1 MAGVIVITTKKGTP
15 GITKVS
21 YTGEFTMRMVPSYSN
36 FNIMNSQEQ
45 MAVYQ
50 EMYDKGW
57 LNYANTVY
65 RSESGV
71 YGKLSQLINTYDP
84 ATGQFAV
91 LNTPEGRNAYLRQA
105 EFRNTDW
112 FKELF
117 RNSIQHSHSASISS
131 GDEKARITLPS
142 VRWSIRDGASKA
154 R

>member
-1 MAGVIVITTKKGTP
+1 
-15 GITKVS
+15 
-21 YTGEFTMRMVPSYSN
+21 
-36 FNIMNSQEQ
+36 MNSQEQ

-91 LNTPEGRNAYLRQA
+91 LNTPPEGRNAYLRQA

-112 FKELF
+112 FKGTLPQ
-117 RNSIQHSHSASISS
+117 QHSAQPLGSASLGS
-131 GDEKARITLPS
+131 EKGSYYAS
-142 VRWSIRDGASKA
+142 VGAMVDPDGASKA

>member
-84 ATGQFAV
+84 ATG
-91 LNTPEGRNAYLRQA
+91 
-105 EFRNTDW
+105 
-112 FKELF
+112 
-117 RNSIQHSHSASISS
+117 SS
-131 GDEKARITLPS
+131 PC
-142 VRWSIRDGASKA
+142 
-154 R
+154 